1 MSQFVDLKQIVY
13 MVCGVNSFTMK
24 SNSNSP
30 ELVKLWSDCAMS
42 DSRWPNV
49 LFDGLYEGES
59 TSDTI
64 ILRELFG
71 LWIFRQP
78 LTQP

>member
-1 MSQFVDLKQIVY
+1 
-13 MVCGVNSFTMK
+13 MK
-24 SNSNSP
+24 
-30 ELVKLWSDCAMS
+30 LVKLWSDCAMS

-64 ILRELFG
+64 IFRGLFG